1 MLCSF
6 LKLACDSN
14 STPIP
19 AQTEPRVC
27 DNELHDDEDSNGV
40 MLAPR
45 WPPRSPHAS
54 PRLEAGLFIAATA
67 ALLWLVTISA
77 PPPKAD
83 YRKVAPVDEAKLE
96 EKPVLALRIWKTAKL
111 SFLNLSL
118 Q

>member
-1 MLCSF
+1 V
-6 LKLACDSN
+6 
-14 STPIP
+14 TPIP

-27 DNELHDDEDSNGV
+27 DNELHDDEDSNGA
-40 MLAPR
+40 MPAPR

-54 PRLEAGLFIAATA
+54 PRLEAGLFIVAAA
-67 ALLWLVTISA
+67 ARLWLVNISA

-83 YRKVAPVDEAKLE
+83 DRKVVPVDEAELE
-96 EKPVLALRIWKTAKL
+96 EKPILALRIWNTAKL